1 MKYFLVLLSDEPD
14 GGVEDAIAR
23 AHEGFIDVLIARTA
37 VLLGGG
43 FETPVS
49 GFYAGYVLIA
59 DSIAAA
65 TAVAQDDPLVRD
77 ARVTCHVTEWRL
89 VGIDTAA
96 IDPNQTVRA

>member
-23 AHEGFIDVLIARTA
+23 AHEGFIDALIARTA

-43 FETPVS
+43 FETQVS
-49 GFYAGYVLIA
+49 GFYAGYVLVA